1 MGNRMRG
8 WGPEEGMDICE
19 AVTSQ
24 SEPRTGGDNV
34 WTYTTNSLSSPSWAA
49 IVLKVDLMIPVI
61 VHVEVGSRQISAL

>member
-24 SEPRTGGDNV
+24 SEPKSRGDNV
-34 WTYTTNSLSSPSWAA
+34 LTYTTNSLSSPSWAA
-49 IVLKVDLMIPVI
+49 MIFKVNFVVPVA